1 MVMETKKGKKK
12 PVGQKIEGK
21 EITEGVTGEPFGG
34 KATKPSRIQM
44 EPKGTDKENP
54 FGINSKNTPK
64 RKTKRET
71 IR

>member
-1 MVMETKKGKKK
+1 MMETKKKPKKQ
-12 PVGQKIEGK
+12 PQIEGR
-21 EITEGVTGEPFGG
+21 EITEGNTGEPFGG
-34 KATKPSRIQM
+34 KATKPSRV
-44 EPKGTDKENP
+44 EVKPKGTDKQNP